1 MSSPSLYMKVNLGQ
15 NTVFTNLNKDRTESQ
30 NTLIVGDINNRFD
43 KSNTLY
49 INSIPSDNVIKV
61 SIYDKDTGLINA
73 NTINYILQL
82 FIEKVVD

>member
-15 NTVFTNLNKDRTESQ
+15 NTVFTNLNKDRTESH
-30 NTLIVGDINNRFD
+30 NTLIVGDINNRYD
-43 KSNTLY
+43 KSNSISL
-49 INSIPSDNVIKV
+49 NSLPSNNVIKV
-61 SIYDKDTGLINA
+61 SIYDKDTGLINT